1 MISPNLQILGLT
13 IISIAIKCV
22 LMDDN
27 LGSMVADVTRLIRR
41 SFDERARGIGV
52 TRPQWRV
59 LSVLLRNEGINQG
72 GLADLLEVEPITL
85 CRMVDRLQEADLAER
100 RPDPADRR
108 AWRLY
113 LTGKAHALLEQL
125 RPLADNLFDDACE
138 GLSSAEQKQMMASLD
153 RVRQN
158 LSRKA
163 FNPVVSHG

>member
-1 MISPNLQILGLT
+1 
-13 IISIAIKCV
+13 
-22 LMDDN
+22 MDEN
-27 LGSMVADVTRLIRR
+27 LGSMVSDVTRLIRR

-59 LSVLLRNEGINQG
+59 LSVLLRHEGINQG

-85 CRMVDRLQEADLAER
+85 CRMVDRLQEGDLVER

-113 LTGKAHALLEQL
+113 LTTKARGLLEQL
-125 RPLADNLFDDACE
+125 RPLAENLFDDAME
-138 GLSSAEQKQMMASLD
+138 GLTSDEQVQMMASLE

-158 LSRKA
+158 LSRRSLN
-163 FNPVVSHG
+163 FVTSHG